1 MRKSVE
7 KPEELVEADFKELQ
21 KLIER
26 KHGKE
31 YTLSYIRKVCKGSR
45 NNDHIIEIAEKY
57 ILLLKELEIKI
68 DNLSK
73 NISNE

>member
-7 KPEELVEADFKELQ
+7 KPEELVEADFKEIQ

-31 YTLSYIRKVCKGSR
+31 YTLSYIRKVCKGKR
-45 NNDHIIEIAEKY
+45 NSNIIIEMAEKY
-57 ILLLKELEIKI
+57 ILILRELEIKI

-73 NISNE
+73 T